1 MRFLQFPG
9 PEYEWQPVPVG
20 AVIALNLFF
29 AFTIVLYWRETYY
42 LDACH
47 LVTHEWGHEIFGILL
62 PGHFMRVAGGTL
74 FQLLVPLMLAYG
86 FAYRGQIPGIA
97 FCVFMFFNSLI
108 NVGIYMAD
116 ARSHA
121 LQLVAPGAT
130 GDQDIGHDWD
140 YLLRAMNLYQ
150 HDMTLGRITRGIGWI
165 GMAAVMLW
173 LVWMWRTNEDR
184 VARNES

>member
-9 PEYEWQPVPVG
+9 PEYEWQKVPLS
-20 AVIALNLFF
+20 AVVALNLFF
-29 AFTIVLYWRETYY
+29 AFTIFLYWRETYY

-62 PGHFMRVAGGTL
+62 PGQFMRVAGGTL

-97 FCVFMFFNSLI
+97 FCIFMFFNSMI
-108 NVGIYMAD
+108 GVGIYMAD

-140 YLLRAMNLYQ
+140 FMLRAFNLLKY
-150 HDMTLGRITRGIGWI
+150 DMVMGRFTRGIGWV

-173 LVWMWRTNEDR
+173 LVWMWRTNEERGMRSED
-184 VARNES
+184 